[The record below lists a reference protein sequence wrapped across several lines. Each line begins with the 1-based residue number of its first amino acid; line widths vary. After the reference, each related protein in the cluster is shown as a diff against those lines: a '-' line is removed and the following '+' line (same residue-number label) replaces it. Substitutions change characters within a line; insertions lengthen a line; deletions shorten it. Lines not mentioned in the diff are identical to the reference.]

1 MAVIQHNMII
11 KLLAFHFFEFPDSR
25 SSIHDK
31 TQDYDPHLTLSC
43 DSADLPYAM
52 RCIETLV
59 IEGVPPDNST
69 VREFQALS
77 TRLMRGNQKDQVST
91 RHKMVAIEAVL
102 SSMADGMRMGTTGA
116 IDRLGGMSLPERG
129 TKID

>member
-1 MAVIQHNMII
+1 
-11 KLLAFHFFEFPDSR
+11 
-25 SSIHDK
+25 
-31 TQDYDPHLTLSC
+31 
-43 DSADLPYAM
+43 M